1 MQLAEFD
8 YTLPDELIARYPAPE
23 RRMSRLLVVDAGN
36 AQLADRQFG
45 DLLQYLRPGDL
56 LVLNDTR
63 VLPARLH
70 GKKASGGRVE
80 LLIERVLA
88 PCTALVQLRASKS
101 PGASVRIEFA
111 EGHSATVIG
120 RRDEFYELEFSS
132 PVEELLESLGEV
144 PLPPYLGRASEASD
158 RERYQTVYARHP
170 GAVAAPTAGL
180 HFDQQML
187 VDLQNA
193 GVGTAFVTL
202 HVGAGTFLPLRQESV
217 GENRLHAERVQ
228 VTESVC
234 RQVKETRAA
243 GGRIVAVGTT
253 TVRALEAA
261 SATGTIEPFAGE
273 TDLFIRP
280 GYRCKSVDRLLTN
293 FHLPR
298 SSLLML
304 VAAFAGTEL
313 ILRAYRHA
321 VTERYRFFSYGDA
334 MLVLPDEATSRLR
347 FA

>member
-8 YTLPDELIARYPAPE
+8 YSLPDELIARYPTAE
-23 RRMSRLLVVDAGN
+23 RRMSRLLVVDAGSTR
-36 AQLADRQFG
+36 LADRRFG
-45 DLLQYLRPGDL
+45 DLLQYLRAGDL

-63 VLPARLH
+63 VVPARLH

-80 LLIERVLA
+80 LLIERVIA
-88 PCTALVQLRASKS
+88 PRTALVQLRASKS
-101 PGASVRIEFA
+101 PAASVKIEFSG
-111 EGHSATVIG
+111 GHVATVIG
-120 RRDEFYELEFSS
+120 RRDAFYELEFSA
-132 PVEELLESLGEV
+132 PVEEILESLGEV
-144 PLPPYLGRASEASD
+144 PLPPYLRRPNDPSD

-180 HFDQQML
+180 HFDEQML

-193 GVGTAFVTL
+193 DVAIAFVTL
-202 HVGAGTFLPLRQESV
+202 HVGAGTFLPLRQQSV
-217 GENRLHAERVQ
+217 TENRLHPERVQ
-228 VTESVC
+228 VSEVAC
-234 RQVKETRAA
+234 RQVQETRAA
-243 GGRIVAVGTT
+243 GGRVVAVGTT
-253 TVRALEAA
+253 SVRALEAA
-261 SATGTIEPFAGE
+261 SAHGAIEPFDGE

-293 FHLPR
+293 FHLPC

-304 VAAFAGTEL
+304 VAAFAGTEI

-334 MLVLPDEATSRLR
+334 MLVLPAEVPSRSTQK
-347 FA
+347 

>member
-23 RRMSRLLVVDAGN
+23 RRMSRLLLVDARS
-36 AQLADRQFG
+36 AQMADRRFG
-45 DLLQYLRPGDL
+45 DLLEYFRAGDL

-63 VLPARLH
+63 VVPARLH
-70 GKKASGGRVE
+70 GRKASGGRVE
-80 LLIERVLA
+80 MLIERVLS
-88 PCTALVQLRASKS
+88 PCKALVQLRASKS
-101 PGASVRIEFA
+101 PGASVKIEFA
-111 EGHSATVIG
+111 GGQVATVIG
-120 RRDEFYELEFSS
+120 RREAFYELEFSS

-144 PLPPYLGRASEASD
+144 PLPPYLGRASEPSD

-187 VDLQNA
+187 ADLQNA
-193 GVGTAFVTL
+193 GVGIAFVTL
-202 HVGAGTFLPLRQESV
+202 HVGAGTFLPLRQQSV
-217 GENRLHAERVQ
+217 TENRLHPERVHVSDAVCCQ
-228 VTESVC
+228 VND
-234 RQVKETRAA
+234 TRAA
-243 GGRIVAVGTT
+243 NGRIVAVGTT
-253 TVRALEAA
+253 SVRALEAA
-261 SATGTIEPFAGE
+261 STNGAIEPFDGE

-280 GYRCKSVDRLLTN
+280 GYRWKSVDRLLTN

-321 VTERYRFFSYGDA
+321 VNERYRFFSYGDA
-334 MLVLPDEATSRLR
+334 MLVLPDETASRAT
-347 FA
+347 

>member
-8 YTLPDELIARYPAPE
+8 YALPDELIARYPATE

-45 DLLQYLRPGDL
+45 DLLQYFRAGDL

-63 VLPARLH
+63 VVPARLR

-101 PGASVRIEFA
+101 PGASVKIEFA

-144 PLPPYLGRASEASD
+144 PLPPYLGRANQPSD

-180 HFDQQML
+180 HFDEQML

-193 GVGTAFVTL
+193 GVGIAFVTL
-202 HVGAGTFLPLRQESV
+202 HVGAGTFSPLRQESV
-217 GENRLHAERVQ
+217 SENRLHPERVQ
-228 VTESVC
+228 VSEAVC
-234 RQVKETRAA
+234 QQVNETRAA

-253 TVRALEAA
+253 SVRALEAA
-261 SATGTIEPFAGE
+261 SANGAIEPFDGE
-273 TDLFIRP
+273 TDLFIQT
-280 GYRCKSVDRLLTN
+280 GLS
-293 FHLPR
+293 
-298 SSLLML
+298 MQI
-304 VAAFAGTEL
+304 G
-313 ILRAYRHA
+313 
-321 VTERYRFFSYGDA
+321 
-334 MLVLPDEATSRLR
+334 
-347 FA
+347 